1 MLENIFNAPCLFSVS
16 NVCRTST
23 FARTRGTSCRS
34 PRGAIARR
42 RGCTTVLP
50 ARRRRDERLCYL
62 PLVFKWHALVRSHAL
77 TPTALRTHAAS
88 HARRR
93 VRHVR
98 DSSPSKRGVGIF
110 PTLRSRERRGHER
123 WARVAT
129 QRMGGDSV
137 RTRGARIHPSARARA
152 MCKLNCLFVRANE
165 KAVYTHRTHGEVWS
179 LSPPRDQCILVLNV
193 KYEQ

>member
-16 NVCRTST
+16 NVCRTPT

-50 ARRRRDERLCYL
+50 ARRRRDERLYHSCL
-62 PLVFKWHALVRSHAL
+62 SDEHWLRSHAR

-93 VRHVR
+93 VRKIR
-98 DSSPSKRGVGIF
+98 DSWSSKREGGGGRGGFFRLFVRANEQAMNDG
-110 PTLRSRERRGHER
+110 RESRLH
-123 WARVAT
+123 A
-129 QRMGGDSV
+129 GGDSV
-137 RTRGARIHPSARARA
+137 RTRGARIHPSDARARR
-152 MCKLNCLFVRANE
+152 V
-165 KAVYTHRTHGEVWS
+165 
-179 LSPPRDQCILVLNV
+179 
-193 KYEQ
+193 

>member
-50 ARRRRDERLCYL
+50 VRRRRDERLCYL
-62 PLVFKWHALVRSHAL
+62 PLVFKWQALVRSHAL

-129 QRMGGDSV
+129 QRMGGTPFGRVAPESTP
-137 RTRGARIHPSARARA
+137 RRARA
-152 MCKLNCLFVRANE
+152 PCVN
-165 KAVYTHRTHGEVWS
+165 YTASSFARTKRQFTHIGHTARCG
-179 LSPPRDQCILVLNV
+179 LLVHPVTNA
-193 KYEQ
+193 

>member
-16 NVCRTST
+16 NVCRTPT

-62 PLVFKWHALVRSHAL
+62 PLVFKWQALVRSHAL

-93 VRHVR
+93 VRKIR
-98 DSSPSKRGVGIF
+98 DSWSSKREGGGGRGGFFRLFVRANEQAMNDG
-110 PTLRSRERRGHER
+110 RESRLH
-123 WARVAT
+123 A
-129 QRMGGDSV
+129 GGDSV
-137 RTRGARIHPSARARA
+137 RTRGARIHPSDARARR
-152 MCKLNCLFVRANE
+152 V
-165 KAVYTHRTHGEVWS
+165 
-179 LSPPRDQCILVLNV
+179 
-193 KYEQ
+193 